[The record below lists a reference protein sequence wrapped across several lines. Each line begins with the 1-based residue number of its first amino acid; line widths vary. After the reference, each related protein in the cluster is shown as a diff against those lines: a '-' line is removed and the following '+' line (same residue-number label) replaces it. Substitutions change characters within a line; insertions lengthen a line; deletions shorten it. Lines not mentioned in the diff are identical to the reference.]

1 MIFNA
6 TRCILRTFPAA
17 FSMRIH
23 SSHSDIL
30 LLFIHSARFKIMC
43 SLFPVVEFGATT
55 TEPDNFGFSP
65 LIMVHMFLPRYL
77 FHNISSYW
85 WATKTGISLFGAFHF
100 KTSCSR
106 FSSSQNAPFL
116 SATSFSICYMTL
128 HRTAVLLPSRGKAS
142 GEFRFC
148 IRKTGNL
155 SPIRNTAVISVNI
168 VLLL

>member
-1 MIFNA
+1 MISSA
-6 TRCILRTFPAA
+6 TRCTRQTFPAV

-30 LLFIHSARFKIMC
+30 LLFIHSARFKTMC
-43 SLFPVVEFGATT
+43 SLFPVVGFGVTT
-55 TEPDNFGFSP
+55 TKPNNSGFSP
-65 LIMVHMFLPRYL
+65 LIMVHMFLLRYL

-106 FSSSQNAPFL
+106 FNSSQNAPFL
-116 SATSFSICYMTL
+116 WTIPFSICYMTL

-142 GEFRFC
+142 GEFRFS
-148 IRKTGNL
+148 IRETGNL

-168 VLLL
+168 ALLL

>member
-30 LLFIHSARFKIMC
+30 RLFIHSARFKTTC
-43 SLFPVVEFGATT
+43 SLFPVVAFGATT

-65 LIMVHMFLPRYL
+65 LITAHMFLPQYL
-77 FHNISSYW
+77 FHSISSYW
-85 WATKTGISLFGAFHF
+85 WATKRESLFLERFISRQAALDSAAARTHHFSRQRHSAFVIWHC
-100 KTSCSR
+100 TG
-106 FSSSQNAPFL
+106 
-116 SATSFSICYMTL
+116 
-128 HRTAVLLPSRGKAS
+128 LLFCCHQGGKAS
-142 GEFRFC
+142 GEFRFS

-155 SPIRNTAVISVNI
+155 SPIRNTAVISINI

>member
-1 MIFNA
+1 MISSA
-6 TRCILRTFPAA
+6 TPCTRRTFPAA

-30 LLFIHSARFKIMC
+30 RLFIHSARFKTTC
-43 SLFPVVEFGATT
+43 SLFPVVGFGATT
-55 TEPDNFGFSP
+55 TKPDNFGFSP
-65 LIMVHMFLPRYL
+65 LITAHMFLLRYL

-85 WATKTGISLFGAFHF
+85 WAIKTGISLFGAFHF

-106 FSSSQNAPFL
+106 FNSSQNAPFL
-116 SATSFSICYMTL
+116 WTIPFSICYMTL

-142 GEFRFC
+142 GEFRFS